1 MPNTMSSDSLSRER
15 RLTDAYCVGI
25 DLRDTLRG
33 GTGLLDALSAVEEK
47 FDTLTD
53 SYPDWHPAPY
63 SFDGM
68 IRLFLYHEFTG
79 ASYRQLE
86 TYPELATAIG
96 LTKTPD
102 ESVLSRT
109 WRNRFTDGV
118 REYGHPVGIHRCR
131 DVLNLDKTI
140 RFVGMATKPKIGTHR
155 RVWDINLG
163 LHTGIPGQPRHQPP
177 FKRLTH

>member
-1 MPNTMSSDSLSRER
+1 MSSDSLSRER

-33 GTGLLDALSAVEEK
+33 GTGLLDALSAVEAK

-68 IRLFLYHEFTG
+68 IRLFLYHEITG

-118 REYGHPVGIHRCR
+118 REFITTAAHYVVKEIQDR
-131 DVLNLDKTI
+131 DIFVPEVRPKEEVLTPEKNPHAFSDED
-140 RFVGMATKPKIGTHR
+140 TKPES
-155 RVWDINLG
+155 DEN
-163 LHTGIPGQPRHQPP
+163 
-177 FKRLTH
+177 FSDE